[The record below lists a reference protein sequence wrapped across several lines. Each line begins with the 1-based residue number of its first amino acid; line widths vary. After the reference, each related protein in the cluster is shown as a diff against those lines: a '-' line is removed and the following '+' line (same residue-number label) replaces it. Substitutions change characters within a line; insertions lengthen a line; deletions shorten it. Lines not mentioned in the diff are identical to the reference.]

1 MCALANRLRSRSFPD
16 LETHASL
23 RWQSSLGIAVIFTG
37 GSMMR
42 VLGLAAATWVVLY
55 FAPAMAALPPQYQRL
70 AELRAILDD
79 SRVVG
84 AFSRPIDKIERIA
97 EDLYR
102 LTAGT
107 CTMDVAI
114 KDNPSRVNVV
124 GPRSFLIDP
133 AQMACK

>member
-1 MCALANRLRSRSFPD
+1 
-16 LETHASL
+16 
-23 RWQSSLGIAVIFTG
+23 
-37 GSMMR
+37 MMR
-42 VLGLAAATWVVLY
+42 VLGLASATWVVLCS
-55 FAPAMAALPPQYQRL
+55 ATAMAALPPQYQRL

-84 AFSRPIDKIERIA
+84 AFTSGPIDKIERIA

-124 GPRSFLIDP
+124 GPRSFFIDP

>member
-1 MCALANRLRSRSFPD
+1 
-16 LETHASL
+16 
-23 RWQSSLGIAVIFTG
+23 
-37 GSMMR
+37 MMR
-42 VLGLAAATWVVLY
+42 VLGLASATWVVLCS
-55 FAPAMAALPPQYQRL
+55 ATAMAALPPQYQRL
-70 AELRAILDD
+70 AELRAILND

-84 AFSRPIDKIERIA
+84 AFTSRPIDKIERIA

-114 KDNPSRVNVV
+114 KDNPSRAGVV
-124 GPRSFLIDP
+124 GPRSFFIDP

>member
-1 MCALANRLRSRSFPD
+1 
-16 LETHASL
+16 
-23 RWQSSLGIAVIFTG
+23 
-37 GSMMR
+37 MMR
-42 VLGLAAATWVVLY
+42 VLGLASATWVVLCS
-55 FAPAMAALPPQYQRL
+55 APAMAALPPQYQRL

-114 KDNPSRVNVV
+114 KDNPSRAGVV
-124 GPRSFLIDP
+124 GPRSFFIDP
-133 AQMACK
+133 AQIACK

>member
-1 MCALANRLRSRSFPD
+1 
-16 LETHASL
+16 
-23 RWQSSLGIAVIFTG
+23 
-37 GSMMR
+37 MR
-42 VLGLAAATWVVLY
+42 VFGLAWTTWVV
-55 FAPAMAALPPQYQRL
+55 FCSTTAMAALPPQYQRL

-79 SRVVG
+79 SRVAG

-114 KDNPSRVNVV
+114 KDNPSRVDVV
-124 GPRSFLIDP
+124 GPRSFFIDP
-133 AQMACK
+133 AQLACK

>member
-1 MCALANRLRSRSFPD
+1 
-16 LETHASL
+16 
-23 RWQSSLGIAVIFTG
+23 
-37 GSMMR
+37 MMR
-42 VLGLAAATWVVLY
+42 VLGLASATSVVLCS
-55 FAPAMAALPPQYQRL
+55 ATAMAALPPQYQRL
-70 AELRAILDD
+70 AELRAILND

-84 AFSRPIDKIERIA
+84 AFTSGPIDKIERIA

-124 GPRSFLIDP
+124 GPRSFFIDP
-133 AQMACK
+133 AQMTCK

>member
-1 MCALANRLRSRSFPD
+1 
-16 LETHASL
+16 
-23 RWQSSLGIAVIFTG
+23 
-37 GSMMR
+37 MMR
-42 VLGLAAATWVVLY
+42 VLGLASATWVVLY
-55 FAPAMAALPPQYQRL
+55 SATAMAALPPQYQRL

-124 GPRSFLIDP
+124 GPRSFFIDP

>member
-1 MCALANRLRSRSFPD
+1 
-16 LETHASL
+16 
-23 RWQSSLGIAVIFTG
+23 
-37 GSMMR
+37 MMR
-42 VLGLAAATWVVLY
+42 VLGLASAAWVVLCS
-55 FAPAMAALPPQYQRL
+55 ATAMAALPPQYQRL

-79 SRVVG
+79 SKVVG
-84 AFSRPIDKIERIA
+84 AFAGRPIDKIERIA
-97 EDLYR
+97 DDLYR

-124 GPRSFLIDP
+124 GPRSFFIDP

>member
-1 MCALANRLRSRSFPD
+1 
-16 LETHASL
+16 
-23 RWQSSLGIAVIFTG
+23 
-37 GSMMR
+37 MMR
-42 VLGLAAATWVVLY
+42 VLGLASATWVVLCS
-55 FAPAMAALPPQYQRL
+55 ATAMAALPPQYQRL

-84 AFSRPIDKIERIA
+84 AFTSGPIDKIERIA

-102 LTAGT
+102 LTAGK

-124 GPRSFLIDP
+124 GPRSFFIDP
-133 AQMACK
+133 GQMACK

>member
-1 MCALANRLRSRSFPD
+1 
-16 LETHASL
+16 
-23 RWQSSLGIAVIFTG
+23 
-37 GSMMR
+37 MMR
-42 VLGLAAATWVVLY
+42 VLGLASAASVVL
-55 FAPAMAALPPQYQRL
+55 FSATAMAALPPQYQRL

-84 AFSRPIDKIERIA
+84 AFTSHPIDKIERIA

-102 LTAGT
+102 LTAGP

-124 GPRSFLIDP
+124 GPRSFFIDP

>member
-1 MCALANRLRSRSFPD
+1 M
-16 LETHASL
+16 
-23 RWQSSLGIAVIFTG
+23 I
-37 GSMMR
+37 R
-42 VLGLAAATWVVLY
+42 VLGLASATWVVLCS
-55 FAPAMAALPPQYQRL
+55 ATAMAALPPQYQRL
-70 AELRAILDD
+70 AELRAILND

-84 AFSRPIDKIERIA
+84 AFTSHPIDKIERIA

-114 KDNPSRVNVV
+114 KDDPSRAGVV
-124 GPRSFLIDP
+124 GPRSFFIDP